1 MYGSSEPGSK
11 KLKIKETLMQLTVI
25 DQTPYGC
32 AAGDQKSAVQT
43 RRPHS
48 PCLR

>member
-1 MYGSSEPGSK
+1 MYGSGEPGSE

-25 DQTPYGC
+25 DQTPNGC

-43 RRPHS
+43 RHLHLLRP
-48 PCLR
+48 R

>member
-1 MYGSSEPGSK
+1 MKGCGDPGSE

-25 DQTPYGC
+25 DQTPNGC

-43 RRPHS
+43 HRPH
-48 PCLR
+48 PDYLR